1 MTRIAGVEDK
11 MEKTSKNAWLK
22 EIEEVN
28 QCIQVENAELRMLLQ
43 VAEDENY
50 KLGLMLEKLV
60 EEQVGECSST

>member
-1 MTRIAGVEDK
+1 LTRIAGVEDK

-28 QCIQVENAELRMLLQ
+28 QCIQVENAELRRLLQ